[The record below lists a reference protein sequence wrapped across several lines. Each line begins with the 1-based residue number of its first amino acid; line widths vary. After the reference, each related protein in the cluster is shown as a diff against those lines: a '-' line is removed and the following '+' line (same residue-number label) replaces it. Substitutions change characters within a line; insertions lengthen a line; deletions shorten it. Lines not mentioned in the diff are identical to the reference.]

1 MSGGAVPAYRVEF
14 TRSAR
19 REFDALPAEI
29 QGKIAEA
36 LAFLSGNPFSDLL
49 RIKKL
54 KGASSLYRIRIADW
68 RIVYEVRRDILV
80 VVVIKIG
87 HRREVY
93 RRF

>member
-1 MSGGAVPAYRVEF
+1 MREPKPAYRVEF
-14 TRSAR
+14 AKSAK
-19 REFDALPAEI
+19 REFDRLPADM
-29 QGKIAEA
+29 QGKVAEA

-54 KGASSLYRIRIADW
+54 KGAPSLYRIRIGDW
-68 RIVYEVRRDILV
+68 RIVYEVRRGLLV